1 MNNES
6 TATVIAFLGEFME
19 FLQAKEAAKSTLA
32 EPTAAVDPEP
42 VAQESGPAAEFVGAV
57 KFAALAEIPQWRAYE
72 FARKNEGTWAH
83 KKDDETR
90 MWQINVEALKF
101 FKKKSATGNPC
112 GKPVPVRCHELN
124 KVFPNLTAASKET
137 KVSISSIRKST
148 KTGKPTVGYH
158 FSVAI

>member
-19 FLQAKEAAKSTLA
+19 FLQAKEAAKPKLA
-32 EPTAAVDPEP
+32 EPTASVDPEP
-42 VAQESGPAAEFVGAV
+42 VAQESEPAAEFVGAV

-72 FARKNEGTWAH
+72 FARKNEGTWAY

-101 FKKKSATGNPC
+101 FKKESSTGNPHR
-112 GKPVPVRCHELN
+112 KPVPVRCHELD
-124 KVFPNLTAASKET
+124 KVFPTLSAASKET
-137 KVSISSIRKST
+137 KISATSIRKST
-148 KTGKPTVGYH
+148 KTGKPAIGYH